1 MDAEL
6 WLNLLGF
13 CHSLSLVMSSV
24 SSVIFRYSF
33 THSSLR
39 MSPTASS
46 PYHLLWHRLSFIFS
60 YYLYIRTC
68 HTVSALHI
76 IFRSLHS
83 IMSLTSSPSSLLITC
98 PYHLSLASLTFSVMF
113 TTSHLLILSFHN
125 VSDQLSFISSYY
137 VSIASRSRFPNL
149 LCNVYHPTSF
159 DPFIP

>member
-13 CHSLSLVMSSV
+13 SHSLSLVMSSV

-39 MSPTASS
+39 MSSS

-83 IMSLTSSPSSLLITC
+83 IMSLTSSPSSVLITC
-98 PYHLSLASLTFSVMF
+98 PYHPDLASLTFSVMF

-137 VSIASRSRFPNL
+137 MSM
-149 LCNVYHPTSF
+149 
-159 DPFIP
+159 